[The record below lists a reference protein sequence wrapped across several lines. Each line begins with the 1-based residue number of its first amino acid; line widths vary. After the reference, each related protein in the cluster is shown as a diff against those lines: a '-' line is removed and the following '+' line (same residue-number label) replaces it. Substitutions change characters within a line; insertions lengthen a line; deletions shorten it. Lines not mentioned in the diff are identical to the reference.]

1 MALPRRAP
9 LPRLAP
15 LSGISVEGAGGRD
28 ERAACS
34 RKVARPAPLLEMF
47 GAPGA
52 NDREPHSSQSP
63 VSPGQRLF
71 DESLSPSSDRGSPIA
86 PPFVSRGGRSPL
98 ATRKKSL
105 AGAPSRPRAP
115 DEPTGAAAP
124 RRPKSIAP
132 LNMDLVMGKR
142 RARIARARALAAVA
156 QQRPP
161 QGPVVAAVPM
171 DSESDTGDGSPGS
184 MSYRFSE
191 SGTFETRSSASSVR
205 ASANAGVVMVVRENG
220 IVPLAVGRPFGNTPS
235 WSRAGPRARSRT
247 AKPSSRVSGRSGG
260 GRHPVTAAEAAAA
273 SSSHWSA
280 RVVTGPEGRKRGD
293 SLDALDTST
302 RLEPAARGGGSS
314 SAARSRRAA
323 PDAPEDAA
331 ALARNLGNLD
341 IRAGGAA
348 RPQPQPLSLPLA
360 PVRGVTPEKAAV
372 SLSPL
377 GCGELASSSAASAS
391 VGANASNTPASSNVH
406 RRHFLAL
413 DRLGRG
419 ASAVVSKALHV
430 PSLTIV
436 AVKVVRIFQDA
447 KRRQFEREL
456 HALRSSAMIAPMG
469 LVRPWSESERVAAV
483 TAAAARGSASW
494 SGSGA
499 SDSID
504 DMETTPRAARRK
516 RPRAALSDGSSRGDD
531 AIAVAIEGDD
541 DGLATTH
548 SPWRLPVPCPHIV
561 ACHGAFTDAKRA
573 TLSIVLEYMDAGSL
587 QDLID
592 AGLRVPES
600 SLANI
605 ARRLCLALL
614 WIHRR
619 RQLHRDIKPSNLLID
634 ARGAVKLSD
643 FGISRDLDG
652 DDGHTMQVRA
662 RAIAAA
668 SCGNAQYSPEAH
680 PPPPSPGQDVCRHT
694 ALHVSGALND
704 GPGVRSSRRH
714 LGSRHVAPHPRHGLA
729 PLRGA

>member
-1 MALPRRAP
+1 MRSRVRRDPRSRGSEGLRPLSGTHRKDLLAMPRRAP
-9 LPRLAP
+9 LPRLVPIAKSRVAKF
-15 LSGISVEGAGGRD
+15 SG
-28 ERAACS
+28 ERAARS
-34 RKVARPAPLLEMF
+34 TKEARQTALEVFGILGADDLLVGYE
-47 GAPGA
+47 
-52 NDREPHSSQSP
+52 DDPHSSPSP

-71 DESLSPSSDRGSPIA
+71 DESLSPSSDRESPIA
-86 PPFVSRGGRSPL
+86 PPFVSRG
-98 ATRKKSL
+98 KSRM
-105 AGAPSRPRAP
+105 AASRPKAQLS
-115 DEPTGAAAP
+115 EPAAP

-142 RARIARARALAAVA
+142 RARIARERALAAVA

-161 QGPVVAAVPM
+161 QAPVIAAVPM
-171 DSESDTGDGSPGS
+171 DSDSDGGDGSPGS

-205 ASANAGVVMVVRENG
+205 GALASANTGVVMVVRENG
-220 IVPLAVGRPFGNTPS
+220 IMPLAVGRPFGNTPS
-235 WSRAGPRARSRT
+235 WSRIGPQGRRHIAE
-247 AKPSSRVSGRSGG
+247 PLDRVSVRASVSGG
-260 GRHPVTAAEAAAA
+260 GRLLPRAAAA
-273 SSSHWSA
+273 AAAAAATSSHWSA
-280 RVVTGPEGRKRGD
+280 RVVSGPEGRKRSD
-293 SLDALDTST
+293 SLDALDPST
-302 RLEPAARGGGSS
+302 RLEPGARSS
-314 SAARSRRAA
+314 SSSRRRSNGARSRCTA
-323 PDAPEDAA
+323 PEAPEDAA
-331 ALARNLGNLD
+331 ALMRNFGNLD
-341 IRAGGAA
+341 IRAGVSGPARAA
-348 RPQPQPLSLPLA
+348 RTHPQALSLPLA
-360 PVRGVTPEKAAV
+360 PVRGVTPEKMAALLLPRGA
-372 SLSPL
+372 S
-377 GCGELASSSAASAS
+377 ELASSSAASAS
-391 VGANASNTPASSNVH
+391 ASTPAGSNVH
-406 RRHFLAL
+406 RCHFLAL

-436 AVKVVRIFQDA
+436 AVKVVRIFHDA

-469 LVRPWSESERVAAV
+469 LVRPWAESEREATV
-483 TAAAARGSASW
+483 TAAAARVSA
-494 SGSGA
+494 A
-499 SDSID
+499 SSAVD

-516 RPRAALSDGSSRGDD
+516 RPRAALRDGLSYDDDAMAAAVEGGDD
-531 AIAVAIEGDD
+531 GVA
-541 DGLATTH
+541 TMH

-592 AGLRVPES
+592 TGLRVPES

-605 ARRLCLALL
+605 AQRLCLALL

-662 RAIAAA
+662 RANAAVYH
-668 SCGNAQYSPEAH
+668 CGTLVSSL
-680 PPPPSPGQDVCRHT
+680 PSLC
-694 ALHVSGALND
+694 GATC
-704 GPGVRSSRRH
+704 
-714 LGSRHVAPHPRHGLA
+714 
-729 PLRGA
+729 